1 MGTATGSRMLGRYK
15 ILLVHSVHKPWVPD
29 EAGLAMLKTRRGRE
43 KLVALVIGE
52 IKKNNH
58 KAIIL
63 SFVVCFRRQEGEG
76 WWRAHMQIVPRW
88 QPLG

>member
-1 MGTATGSRMLGRYK
+1 MGIATGSRMLGRYK
-15 ILLVHSVHKPWVPD
+15 ILLVHSVRKPSVPD
-29 EAGLAMLKTRRGRE
+29 EAGLPMLKTRRGRE

-63 SFVVCFRRQEGEG
+63 SFVVCFRRQEGRG
-76 WWRAHMQIVPRW
+76 GGGRICK
-88 QPLG
+88 